1 MVEPLF
7 KYELPLTAGQT
18 VLLQGEEGHHAAS
31 VRRMRVGEAIA
42 LTDGHSTHARG
53 VVASVASKSL
63 EVKVESV
70 ATISTPTPRFS
81 LVQALAK
88 GDRDE
93 LAVQAATELGV
104 YSVIPWQSER
114 SVSKWEGPKVAKSV
128 ARWQSISEEASKQSL
143 RPLFAKVQTPVSS
156 KELAKLI
163 SEFEG
168 EWLILDPT
176 ASVGIASVQA
186 SPASEFF
193 LVVGAE
199 GGISDHELQLFES
212 AGAKRVHLGTGILRT
227 STAGM
232 AALAF
237 LGGKFGLWG

>member
-7 KYELPLTAGQT
+7 KYELPVTAGQT

-199 GGISDHELQLFES
+199 GGISDHELKLFES
-212 AGAKRVHLGTGILRT
+212 AGAKRVHLGSGILRT

-237 LGGKFGLWG
+237 LAGKFGLWG

>member
-7 KYELPLTAGQT
+7 KYELPVAAGQT
-18 VLLQGEEGHHAAS
+18 VLLEGEEGHHAAS

-42 LTDGHSTHARG
+42 LTNGHSTHARG
-53 VVASVASKSL
+53 VVSAVSPKSL

-70 ATISTPTPRFS
+70 VTLEALKPRFS

-143 RPLFAKVQTPVSS
+143 RPLFATVQSPLSS

-163 SEFEG
+163 SDSDA
-168 EWLILDPT
+168 EWMILDPT
-176 ASVGIASVQA
+176 ASESIALVEA
-186 SPASEFF
+186 SQTSEFF

-199 GGISDHELQLFES
+199 GGISEHELQLFEA
-212 AGAKRVHLGTGILRT
+212 AGAKRVHLGAGILRT

-237 LGGKFGLWG
+237 LAGKFGLWG

>member
-7 KYELPLTAGQT
+7 KYELPLVAGQT

-53 VVASVASKSL
+53 VVVAVAAKSL

-70 ATISTPTPRFS
+70 AAISAPTPRFS

-93 LAVQAATELGV
+93 LAVQAATELGA

-114 SVSKWEGPKVAKSV
+114 SVSKWEGTKVAKSV

-143 RPLFAKVQTPVSS
+143 RPLFAQVHNPVSS

-163 SEFEG
+163 SESEG

-176 ASVGIASVQA
+176 ASVSISSVEASQA
-186 SPASEFF
+186 NEVF

-212 AGAKRVHLGTGILRT
+212 AGAKRVHLGAGILRT

-237 LGGKFGLWG
+237 LAGKFGLWG

>member
-7 KYELPLTAGQT
+7 KFELPMKAGET

-42 LTDGHSTHARG
+42 LTNGATHARG
-53 VVASVASKSL
+53 LVTAVAAKSV
-63 EVKVESV
+63 EVKLESV
-70 ATISTPTPRFS
+70 TELAPPSTRFT

-104 YSVIPWQSER
+104 LGVIPWQSER
-114 SVSKWEGPKVAKSV
+114 SVSRWEGPKVAKSV

-143 RPLFAKVQTPVSS
+143 RPLFAQVHNPVSS
-156 KELAKLI
+156 KELAKQI
-163 SEFEG
+163 SDSNG
-168 EWLILDPT
+168 QWLVLDPT
-176 ASVGIASVQA
+176 ASQSIASVSA
-186 SPASEFF
+186 ADGSDFF
-193 LVVGAE
+193 LIVGAE
-199 GGISDHELQLFES
+199 GGITEHELQLFEA
-212 AGAKRVHLGTGILRT
+212 AGAKRVHLGEGILRT

-237 LGGKFGLWG
+237 LAGKFGLWG

>member
-7 KYELPLTAGQT
+7 KYELPLAAGQT

-31 VRRMRVGEAIA
+31 VRRMRAGEAIA

-53 VVASVASKSL
+53 VVAAVASKCL

-70 ATISTPTPRFS
+70 LAISAPTPRFS

-143 RPLFAKVQTPVSS
+143 RPLFATVQSPVSS

-163 SEFEG
+163 SESEG

-176 ASVGIASVQA
+176 ASVSIASVPT

-212 AGAKRVHLGTGILRT
+212 AGANRVHLGTGILRT

-237 LGGKFGLWG
+237 LAGKFGLWG